1 MRPIPPMLP
10 YLISLDSSPIA
21 FQNGGLSKFGCFHS
35 ATDMAS
41 LSYPILYA
49 LLRLTLNRTL
59 HSSCHMAGV
68 SAEIVECFVHF
79 ERPSVIIW

>member
-10 YLISLDSSPIA
+10 YLTRFIAYSLLKW
-21 FQNGGLSKFGCFHS
+21 GLSRFGCFHS

-49 LLRLTLNRTL
+49 LLRLTLNRIL

-68 SAEIVECFVHF
+68 SAEIVERFVHF